1 MRITFINKS
10 DSVGGAAV
18 VTLRLVEALR
28 QLGHDARLVVTD
40 RRTDRE
46 YVALGGSEGRI
57 RTAFLADRLP
67 LLLSNGFRRSTLF
80 QIDAA
85 RAGLPLWR
93 HDWVRNADAIVLG
106 WINQG
111 VLSLDGIR
119 RIGLLNKPLLWTLH
133 DMWALTGVCHHAH
146 DCQGYRRMCGN
157 CQLLGGAASGN
168 DLSAVMMERKRRLYD
183 RVDIQFV
190 AVSRWLAEK
199 ARESTLLG
207 EERVAVIPNPYPV
220 QPMPRRKGSPAG
232 HIVMAAARLDDPIK
246 GFPLLI
252 EAVRALRRRNPQ
264 LTAGLH
270 FDLIGEM
277 RNPEAAKALEAEYTL
292 HGMISDSARMRQL
305 YAAADA
311 VVSPS
316 LFETLP
322 GTLVEAQDCGAVP
335 VAFDRGGQRDIIVP
349 GKTGFIAPWNDDPRR
364 AGENFADSLVQALE
378 LAADPATPK
387 LLHEAV
393 VNNFAAEK
401 VARQYVQLIENQ

>member
-1 MRITFINKS
+1 MKVVILNTA
-10 DSVGGAAV
+10 DAHGGAAIASW
-18 VTLRLVEALR
+18 RLLHALA
-28 QLGHDARLVVTD
+28 GEGVDARMLVVD
-40 RRTDRE
+40 RTTADPLVD
-46 YVALGGSEGRI
+46 VAGTAEQR
-57 RTAFLADRLP
+57 RWAFLRERIGIFAANGLNRRDLFKVSTARYGVDVLSHPWLRSADVVCL
-67 LLLSNGFRRSTLF
+67 N
-80 QIDAA
+80 
-85 RAGLPLWR
+85 
-93 HDWVRNADAIVLG
+93 

-111 VLSLDGIR
+111 MLSLTDVGR
-119 RIGLLNKPLLWTLH
+119 LAAMGKRLVWTLH

-220 QPMPRRKGSPAG
+220 QPMPRRKGSPTG